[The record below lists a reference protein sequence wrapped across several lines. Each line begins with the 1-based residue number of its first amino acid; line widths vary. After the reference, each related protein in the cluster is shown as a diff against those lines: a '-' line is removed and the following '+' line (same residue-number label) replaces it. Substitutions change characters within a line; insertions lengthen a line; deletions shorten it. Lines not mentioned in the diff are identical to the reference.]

1 MRLCGRRLTCL
12 LVLLAAAAGCQTA
25 RSLLLSVIGVE
36 KKPLAVALVMDV
48 KPEAALAVLNPFP
61 RYAAL
66 QQALAQE
73 LGRPVAVDPCFAFQA
88 QRELETGWYH
98 VAVVTP
104 VQYARL
110 PEPLT
115 ANVLVVP
122 VDAQGRTA
130 RAAVLVVRADSSVRA
145 AADLRGQSV
154 AFGPE
159 DDSRTH
165 HAALQLLREAGLA
178 RTDLALEVLP
188 VPGSLKHLP
197 TAQSVLQ
204 AVIRGSAAAGFVDE
218 AAWEELPDT
227 GGPDEPARDMLRIV
241 GRTAALP
248 DRLFVASPRLDEA
261 TADAVREALLR
272 VGTQRP
278 DALSPLGISGYAVP
292 DAELLTAC
300 RALSGSQPQVQGA
313 GLLQKVGPGLGQV
326 GVSLRLPQPQIEFL
340 QIEHQRGR
348 RVHHRDGGQLPM
360 HVVGRLQ
367 GQIGFVDVGVAQE
380 GIGFAH
386 FPGGGPQAP

>member
-248 DRLFVASPRLDEA
+248 DRLFVASPQLDEA

-292 DAELLTAC
+292 DAELLRAC
-300 RALSGSQPQVQGA
+300 RALSGSQPPVQDA
-313 GLLQKVGPGLGQV
+313 AESRPV
-326 GVSLRLPQPQIEFL
+326 
-340 QIEHQRGR
+340 EH
-348 RVHHRDGGQLPM
+348 
-360 HVVGRLQ
+360 
-367 GQIGFVDVGVAQE
+367 
-380 GIGFAH
+380 
-386 FPGGGPQAP
+386 

>member
-1 MRLCGRRLTCL
+1 MRSYACG
-12 LVLLAAAAGCQTA
+12 LVWLLAWLVGAAGCQTT

-36 KKPLAVALVMDV
+36 KKPLAVALVMDI
-48 KPEAALAVLNPFP
+48 KPDTALAVLNPFP

-88 QRELETGWYH
+88 CRELETGWYH

-104 VQYARL
+104 IQYARL
-110 PEPLT
+110 PEPLA

-130 RAAVLVVRADSSVRA
+130 RAAALVVRADSAIRA
-145 AADLRGQSV
+145 VSDLRGQSV

-165 HAALQLLREAGLA
+165 HAALQLLRDAGLA

-197 TAQSVLQ
+197 TTQSVLQ

-218 AAWEELPDT
+218 ASWEKLPPMA
-227 GGPDEPARDMLRIV
+227 GSDEPAQDKLRVI
-241 GRTAALP
+241 GRTVALP

-272 VGTQRP
+272 IGTQRP
-278 DALSPLGISGYAVP
+278 DALAPLGISGYAVP
-292 DAELLTAC
+292 DAELLTSC
-300 RALSGSQPQVQGA
+300 RALSSSQPSVTGA
-313 GLLQKVGPGLGQV
+313 AESRPA
-326 GVSLRLPQPQIEFL
+326 
-340 QIEHQRGR
+340 EH
-348 RVHHRDGGQLPM
+348 
-360 HVVGRLQ
+360 
-367 GQIGFVDVGVAQE
+367 
-380 GIGFAH
+380 
-386 FPGGGPQAP
+386 